1 MIKLSYKQKRTLME
15 KTTIKISKV
24 FKGASYTLKKLKL
37 LQLHP

>member
-1 MIKLSYKQKRTLME
+1 ME

-37 LQLHP
+37 LQLHPLSDTKHHWRNHL